1 MLRKTAM
8 IALTD
13 AALSLNLAAEAST
26 LDRLARRGFGV
37 IEQTQVNGEF
47 QGCEY
52 GRRISLMDGL
62 IFVCSGYSYHYS
74 YGPETLIL
82 KSVRTGEI
90 RVLIDDEEFDGT
102 VYKR

>member
-1 MLRKTAM
+1 MLA
-8 IALTD
+8 IAGATLVVGIV
-13 AALSLNLAAEAST
+13 AEAST

-37 IEQTQVNGEF
+37 VEETQVNGEF
-47 QGCEY
+47 QGCES
-52 GRRISLMDGL
+52 GRRIPFMDGL

-74 YGPETLIL
+74 YSPEALIL